1 MKTVIQVLCKRGPL
15 LREAISSD
23 SHLEDYFL
31 KLVRGKKQGRS
42 PGWAKVHSA
51 QGYVGAAN
59 FDWSSTSQTLTCW
72 VVTKKGNK
80 PYNIVG
86 DFIAYLLG
94 QHSKRIL
101 TIVLSQAK

>member
-1 MKTVIQVLCKRGPL
+1 MKTVIQVLCKRGPS

-23 SHLEDYFL
+23 THLEYQYL

-42 PGWAKVHSA
+42 PGWAKVHSNRGCA
-51 QGYVGAAN
+51 GAIN
-59 FDWSSTSQTLTCW
+59 IDWNSTSQTLMCW

-80 PYNIVG
+80 PFDIAG
-86 DFIAYLLG
+86 DFISYLLAR
-94 QHSKRIL
+94 HSKRIL